1 MIPFKSNVLN
11 SQIYKEIIS
20 GSLGLGGGGKWGGGG
35 KRGGWQMIA
44 KGYEISFGS
53 NENALKL

>member
-20 GSLGLGGGGKWGGGG
+20 GSLGLGGRG